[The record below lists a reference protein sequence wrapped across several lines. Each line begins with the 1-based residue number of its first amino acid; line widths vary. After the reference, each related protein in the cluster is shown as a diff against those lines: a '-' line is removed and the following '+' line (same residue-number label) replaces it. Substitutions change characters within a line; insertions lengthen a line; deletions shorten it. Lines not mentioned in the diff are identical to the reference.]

1 MKLRYLFAIFLIA
14 LGSFVILSS
23 AGVDLPFNPWML
35 LPLALALGIISTSR
49 RIGVFTTALILISI
63 YSVTRDCLITYNVV
77 TLPDIIRWQ
86 YIIPALLIIWGV
98 SIFYR
103 PIYIH
108 GKINK
113 TAPQSYISSSG
124 KKITSH
130 TSFGSDSASFS
141 GSGFSGGNINASFG
155 ESNVDLTGIIADN
168 ESLVLDVKV
177 AFGSAKIRIPSDW
190 AVDATKVSNV
200 FGSTDLKKS
209 NPSNPAATLVLVGSV
224 SFGSLDIFN

>member
-23 AGVDLPFNPWML
+23 AGVDIPFNPWML

-77 TLPDIIRWQ
+77 TLPDIIRWH

-98 SIFYR
+98 SIFYK

-113 TAPQSYISSSG
+113 NSSQSYINSPG

-130 TSFGSDSASFS
+130 TSFRSDSASFS
-141 GSGFSGGNINASFG
+141 GNGFSGGNINVSFG
-155 ESNVDLTGIIADN
+155 ESNIDLTGIIADN
-168 ESLVLDVKV
+168 ESLVLDVRV
-177 AFGSAKIRIPSDW
+177 AFGSAKIRIPADW
-190 AVDATKVSNV
+190 SVDTTKVSNV
-200 FGSTDLKKS
+200 FGSTDLKNS
-209 NPSNPAATLVLVGSV
+209 EPSNPTATLVLIGSV
-224 SFGSLDIFN
+224 SFGSLDVFN